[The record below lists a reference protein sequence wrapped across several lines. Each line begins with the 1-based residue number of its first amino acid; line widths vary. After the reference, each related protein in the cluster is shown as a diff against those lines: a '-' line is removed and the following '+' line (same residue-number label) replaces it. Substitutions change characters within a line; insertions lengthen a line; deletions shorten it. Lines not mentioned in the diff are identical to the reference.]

1 MPTIAFASPKGGVG
15 KTTSATLLATE
26 LAESG
31 AAVTVIDADPNRN
44 IAEWASRPGCPDN
57 LVVIAGVTEETII
70 DEIERASTRTP
81 FVIIDLEGTAS
92 LMVSYAISMA
102 DLVIIPLQGSHLDA
116 RQAARA
122 IRLVENQERTTRR
135 RIPHA
140 VLFCRTSAAIIP
152 RTFRHVRAELEA
164 AGVGAF
170 RTQIMEREAFRALFS
185 YGGTLSSL
193 VGRDVANVAS
203 AVANARAFA
212 AEVIERLRELGGG
225 EAAA

>member
-57 LVVIAGVTEETII
+57 LVVIASVTEETII

-102 DLVIIPLQGSHLDA
+102 DLVVIPLQGS
-116 RQAARA
+116 
-122 IRLVENQERTTRR
+122 
-135 RIPHA
+135 
-140 VLFCRTSAAIIP
+140 
-152 RTFRHVRAELEA
+152 
-164 AGVGAF
+164 
-170 RTQIMEREAFRALFS
+170 
-185 YGGTLSSL
+185 
-193 VGRDVANVAS
+193 
-203 AVANARAFA
+203 
-212 AEVIERLRELGGG
+212 
-225 EAAA
+225 